1 MSKSYDKYRVKVSQ
15 DLPVK
20 SYDKYRIQSQKQE
33 EGDSWGA
40 LLGKSALKGLGSI
53 ADLPNLAAQ
62 GIEGLSRGQAESERR
77 KMALMGYPGSDIETP
92 QINTLSSRIPTY
104 SGARQYIK
112 ERTGF
117 DLEPK
122 PRTGGQRVAS
132 HAAEFAGSLGP
143 WGWFGKG
150 AGALNAA
157 KLARTGAAIGATSGA
172 LQEGGVDPL
181 VADLGSAFA
190 LPTAARGISSSIKGT
205 GNLLNRFT
213 KSGQEKA
220 IKSAASDIL
229 KEKVGEK
236 NIPRVLENLNAPT
249 PFNTKLNTA
258 ELAQNTGISGLHR
271 ALAPNIPAIAEK
283 EAITDSI
290 INRQLN
296 QLSPQI
302 GLEPTQQGEAIRNYL
317 FGELKNRKQARTNVT
332 EPLYQEVNKLKQ
344 GIDLPNTQAFLKRE
358 GEFAKGD
365 IKNNLNY
372 VEDIIRSNAVSK
384 GEARGFDKLYGNLG
398 QGARSKLQKEV
409 LGQPVPAELTN
420 ALKDISGRIGAAKKS
435 GNNEVVRAL
444 SEAKSNILAD
454 MAQIPEEA
462 IARSAYAKLS
472 KPVSAI
478 EKEPLL
484 GKIVKQDTFGQ
495 EFLTSPEQIPD
506 MILRGSLNNTKA
518 LMAEV
523 GKDKKT
529 IDIIRGSV
537 VDKLL
542 NTSELA
548 SANALGQQNLSYNKV
563 NNFLKK
569 HKGKLQYIFDENQVK
584 VLDDVKSVLKRRN
597 MVATVGRAV
606 GSNTQSQT
614 TLLENLTNPVKQS
627 IGKKIINKIPGGKYL
642 TPVYELSKNY
652 EKQQITRLLEQA
664 LLEPDMAKLLLTPV
678 SSIKN
683 EASLKSILTK
693 VGIPTTAYSLNSQR
707 QREEK

>member
-33 EGDSWGA
+33 EGDSWSA

-53 ADLPNLAAQ
+53 ADIPNLAAQ
-62 GIEGLSRGQAESERR
+62 GIEGLARGQAEAERR
-77 KMALMGYPGSDIETP
+77 KMELMGYPGSDIETP
-92 QINTLSSRIPTY
+92 QINSLSSRIPTS
-104 SGARQYIK
+104 SGARNYLK
-112 ERTGF
+112 EKTGF

-122 PRTGGQRVAS
+122 PTTGGQRVAS

-143 WGWFGKG
+143 WGLVGKG
-150 AGALNAA
+150 AGALNAV
-157 KLARTGAAIGATSGA
+157 KLARTGAGIGATSGA

-317 FGELKNRKQARTNVT
+317 FGELKNRKQTRTNVT
-332 EPLYQEVNKLKQ
+332 EPLYQEVNKIKQ

-358 GEFAKGD
+358 SEFAKGD

-372 VEDIIRSNAVSK
+372 VEDLIRSNAVSK

-398 QGARSKLQKEV
+398 QGARSQLQKEV

-529 IDIIRGSV
+529 IDMIRGSV

-569 HKGKLQYIFDENQVK
+569 NKGKLQYIFDENQVK

-664 LLEPDMAKLLLTPV
+664 LLEPDIAKLLLTPV

-693 VGIPTTAYSLNSQR
+693 IGIPTTAYSLNSQR
-707 QREEK
+707 QREGK

>member
-1 MSKSYDKYRVKVSQ
+1 MSKSYEKYRVKVSQ
-15 DLPVK
+15 DLPTK
-20 SYDKYRIQSQKQE
+20 SYDKYRIMPTKVK
-33 EGDSWGA
+33 EGDSWPA

-53 ADLPNLAAQ
+53 ADIPNLAAQ
-62 GIEGLSRGQAESERR
+62 GLEGLARGQAESERR
-77 KMALMGYPGSDIETP
+77 KMELMGYPGSDIETP
-92 QINTLSSRIPTY
+92 QINILSSRIPTS
-104 SGARQYIK
+104 SGARQYLK

-122 PRTGGQRVAS
+122 PTTGGQRVAS

-143 WGWFGKG
+143 WGWVGKG

-190 LPTAARGISSSIKGT
+190 LPIGARGISNSIKGT

-317 FGELKNRKQARTNVT
+317 FGELKNRKQARANVT
-332 EPLYQEVNKLKQ
+332 DPLYEEVNKIRQ
-344 GIDLPNTQAFLKRE
+344 GVDLPNTQAFLKRE
-358 GEFAKGD
+358 SEFAKGD

-372 VEDIIRSNAVSK
+372 VEDLIRSNAVSK

-398 QGARSKLQKEV
+398 QGARSQLQKEV

-529 IDIIRGSV
+529 IDMIRGSV

-569 HKGKLQYIFDENQVK
+569 NKGKLQYIFDENQVK
-584 VLDDVKSVLKRRN
+584 VLDDVKNVLKRRN

-664 LLEPDMAKLLLTPV
+664 LLEPDIAKLLLTPV

-693 VGIPTTAYSLNSQR
+693 IGIPTTAYSLNSQR